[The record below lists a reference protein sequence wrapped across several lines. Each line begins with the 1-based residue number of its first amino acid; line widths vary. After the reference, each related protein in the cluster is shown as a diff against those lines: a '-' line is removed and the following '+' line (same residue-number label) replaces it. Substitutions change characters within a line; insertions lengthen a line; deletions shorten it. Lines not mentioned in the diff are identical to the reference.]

1 VQNLAQA
8 VFADFLEIGAVTMNS
23 DVDFAVAAWHE
34 GGTWNLEMLSDP
46 YNLGS
51 AIKEL
56 QSH

>member
-1 VQNLAQA
+1 
-8 VFADFLEIGAVTMNS
+8 MNS

-51 AIKEL
+51 VIKEL
-56 QSH
+56 QNQQNNGVECHQNRRCALR